1 MRLRRIAVVLCLFVP
16 LIAQQR
22 VDPKNRY
29 ERLWC
34 VVPMVGQGTFDDP
47 RRPQY
52 APLAGAAAVDPST
65 LDASAIPGI
74 IAFSFQVSDDGNYAL
89 VEFVARDRAAFKDIL
104 ADNRPVVQAFA
115 KGTAKRADIESA
127 FKLLKKNFD
136 ITTFGMPVL

>member
-1 MRLRRIAVVLCLFVP
+1 MSLRRIAVVLCLVAP
-16 LIAQQR
+16 LIAQHR

-52 APLAGAAAVDPST
+52 APLAGAAAVDPIT
-65 LDASAIPGI
+65 VGASAVPAI
-74 IAFSFQVSDDGNYAL
+74 IAFSYQVSDDGNFAL
-89 VEFVARDRAAFKDIL
+89 VEFVARDRAAFQSIL
-104 ADNRPVVQAFA
+104 ADKSPSVQVFT
-115 KGTAKRADIESA
+115 KGTAKRADIEAA

-136 ITTFGMPVL
+136 ITTFGMGVL